1 MNKPQLHIVILAAGR
16 GQRMRSPLPKVL
28 QPVGGQVM
36 LAHVLAAAQQLS
48 HDAIHIVYG
57 HGGDQL
63 REAFADTTVNWA
75 HQAEQLGTGHAV
87 AQAMPGIPDN
97 AQVLVLMGDQPLI
110 TTDTLQMLMVAGGD
124 LAMLTM
130 SLNNPAGYGRIIR
143 NVDGDVTAIVEHAD
157 ANPAQLQIK
166 EVNSGIY
173 RFPAKRLKQ
182 WLQKLDS
189 SNAAGENYLTDV
201 LAMAVAEQQRV
212 KTCQIDDPQELLGAN
227 DKQQL
232 ARLER
237 VYQQRQANQL
247 MADGVTL
254 TDPSRIDIRGK
265 VQVGQ
270 DVSLDINTVLI
281 GDNFLGDGVTIGPGC
296 VLEDC
301 RLAAGTQIHSHSVLQ
316 GVVTEGVCSIGPF
329 ARLRS
334 GTVLAA
340 GVKIGNFVETKKAM
354 IGANSKASHL
364 SYLGDAVIGA
374 NVNIGA
380 GTITCN
386 YDGVNK
392 FQTNIA
398 DGVFIGSD
406 TQLIAP
412 VSIGEGAFIG
422 AGSTITKNVP
432 AGKLTLTRTRQTT
445 LEHWKPPVK
454 SSSKITQDK
463 P

>member
-1 MNKPQLHIVILAAGR
+1 MNKPKLHIIILAAGR
-16 GQRMRSPLPKVL
+16 GQRMRSQLPKVL
-28 QPVGGQVM
+28 QPVGGQAM
-36 LAHVLAAAQQLS
+36 LAHVLRVAEQLP
-48 HDAIHIVYG
+48 HQAIHLVYG
-57 HGGDQL
+57 HGGEYL
-63 REAFADTTVNWA
+63 REVFVDEPVNWI

-87 AQAMPGIPDN
+87 AQAMPHVPNN

-110 TTDTLQMLMVAGGD
+110 TVETLQMLLVAGGD

-130 SLNNPAGYGRIIR
+130 CLDDPAGYGRIVR
-143 NVDGDVTAIVEHAD
+143 DVDGDFKSIVEHAD
-157 ANPAQLQIK
+157 ASPAQLEIT

-173 RFPAKRLKQ
+173 RFPAEQLKQ

-201 LAMAVAEQQRV
+201 LAMAIEDGQRV

-237 VYQQRQANQL
+237 VYQQRHVNNL
-247 MADGVTL
+247 MIDGVTVA
-254 TDPSRIDIRGK
+254 DPARVDIRGK
-265 VQVGQ
+265 VEVGR

-281 GDNFLGDGVTIGPGC
+281 GDNFLGDGVVIGPGC
-296 VLEDC
+296 VLENC
-301 RLAAGTQIHSHSVLQ
+301 RLAAGTQVLSHCVLQ
-316 GVVTEGVCSIGPF
+316 GVVTEGPCSIGPF

-334 GTVLAA
+334 GTVLAS
-340 GVKIGNFVETKKAM
+340 GVKVGNFVETKKAM
-354 IGANSKASHL
+354 LGANTKASHL

-392 FQTNIA
+392 FQTSIA

-422 AGSTITKNVP
+422 AGSTITKNAP
-432 AGKLTLTRTRQTT
+432 AGKLTLTRTRQST
-445 LEHWKPPVK
+445 LEHWKPP
-454 SSSKITQDK
+454 SKVIKNPQEK
-463 P
+463 N